1 MAFNLSDADL
11 KVFFDANTAAIISI
25 FTFLV
30 LPPFLLCL
38 LCVLALVFAKQM
50 NLKIRVLLINI
61 FTAEALN
68 WLSFFPMYLGWPA
81 RFIDGGVISCKLF
94 VSLYVISGLLKFAS
108 TSIFAVGVYVF
119 IQHENRKLKWYV
131 IISYIVV
138 TWTVATLTLS
148 IPPYLK
154 DYGAQ
159 NIKGFCAANLFSGPY
174 IGMAFLLTVGALFFL
189 SIELISC
196 ILTVIYMKQ
205 NVLEGNTSVKKAT
218 TKVLLYMAVVS
229 VLSFIN
235 SVLPY
240 FIAMIFETTLP
251 DGNLATFLGGIY
263 VTHVCA
269 NITAF
274 PTPIVTIILLKP
286 VCKAIKTMSKQVCS
300 CCHKNQEATT
310 EEHSSTGV
318 SLATTEEGSK
328 TIGNHMT
335 STDQNP
341 ATTGIDLDAIQVS
354 TTDENHVVFKA
365 TT

>member
-11 KVFFDANTAAIISI
+11 EVFFDANTAAITSI

-50 NLKIRVLLINI
+50 NLKIRLLLINI

-108 TSIFAVGVYVF
+108 TSIFAVGVYMF
-119 IQHENRKLKWYV
+119 INHENKKLKWYV

-138 TWTVATLTLS
+138 TWTVVITTVS
-148 IPPYLK
+148 VPPYLK

-159 NIKGFCAANLFSGPY
+159 NTRGFCTANFFSAPY
-174 IGMAFLLTVGALFFL
+174 LGMSVSLAVGALFFL
-189 SIELISC
+189 SIQLISC
-196 ILTVIYMKQ
+196 ILTVIYIKQ
-205 NVLEGNTSVKKAT
+205 NVLKGDTSVKKAV
-218 TKVLLYMAVVS
+218 TKVLVYMAVVS

-240 FIAMIFETTLP
+240 FLAIIFETNSP
-251 DGNLATFLGGIY
+251 NGNVATFLARVY
-263 VTHVCA
+263 MVHVFA

-286 VCKAIKTMSKQVCS
+286 VRKAIKTMSKKVCPR
-300 CCHKNQEATT
+300 CHKNQEYSATGITGVPMATT
-310 EEHSSTGV
+310 KQGIGNHKAATDQN
-318 SLATTEEGSK
+318 LATT
-328 TIGNHMT
+328 
-335 STDQNP
+335 DQ
-341 ATTGIDLDAIQVS
+341 I
-354 TTDENHVVFKA
+354 
-365 TT
+365 